1 MERSKFIKRFV
12 TFVTS
17 LTKMSRVMIWRTLD
31 LIALM
36 LGSIIS
42 YVIFTD
48 IIVMNNVHWALFI
61 LLTTIT
67 YNLVSHKLKL
77 ANRIARYHNM
87 SDFIVL
93 FVVQSVSIVLTG
105 LLMSLILTNFSFR
118 FVVVTALFSAII
130 TAFYR
135 IAWRGIYSYRIA
147 LYNKNEHTKN
157 VLLIG
162 AGDGGAMFIRN
173 YNRNPKNLNIIG
185 VLDND
190 SNKHGTSLGGVLVLG
205 DESDLEKMVYDYDVD
220 EIILT
225 IPSLDSSDYERILQK
240 ANELDVPV
248 YKMPP
253 VEQVIQGKIQTNE
266 SNKVEISD
274 LLGRQE
280 ITLDESQILDEIEGK
295 VILITGAGGS
305 IGSEIARQV
314 AKYNPMQIILLGHG
328 ENSIYLIHRELLND
342 PDKSTQ
348 FIPVITD
355 VQDYDAIL
363 KVFKQYQ
370 PDIVYHAAA
379 HKHVPLMEV
388 NPIEALNNNVWGSYN
403 VARAVDAAGIPKM
416 VMISTDKAVNPPNV
430 MGATKRIAELLVI
443 GMNQQSNSIFCAVR
457 FGNVL
462 GSRGSVIPVFEQQ
475 INEGGPIT
483 VTDFRMTRYFMT
495 IPEASRLVIFAGAH
509 AEGSEVF
516 VLNMGEPVK
525 ILDLAK
531 KMILLS
537 GHNEHEIG
545 IVESGIRP
553 GEKLYEELLTRE
565 ELVDKQL
572 DDNIFIGQVIDQPI
586 EETLAFV
593 ESLKQLSHN
602 DMKKTVIQYANDSHK
617 N

>member
-17 LTKMSRVMIWRTLD
+17 LTKMSRVMMWRTLD

-162 AGDGGAMFIRN
+162 AGDGGSMFIRN
-173 YNRNPKNLNIIG
+173 YNRNPENLNIIG

-190 SNKHGTSLGGVLVLG
+190 SNKHGTSLSGVLVLG
-205 DESDLEKMVYDYDVD
+205 DETDLEKMVYDYDVD

-305 IGSEIARQV
+305 IGS
-314 AKYNPMQIILLGHG
+314 
-328 ENSIYLIHRELLND
+328 
-342 PDKSTQ
+342 
-348 FIPVITD
+348 
-355 VQDYDAIL
+355 
-363 KVFKQYQ
+363 
-370 PDIVYHAAA
+370 
-379 HKHVPLMEV
+379 
-388 NPIEALNNNVWGSYN
+388 
-403 VARAVDAAGIPKM
+403 
-416 VMISTDKAVNPPNV
+416 
-430 MGATKRIAELLVI
+430 
-443 GMNQQSNSIFCAVR
+443 
-457 FGNVL
+457 
-462 GSRGSVIPVFEQQ
+462 
-475 INEGGPIT
+475 
-483 VTDFRMTRYFMT
+483 
-495 IPEASRLVIFAGAH
+495 
-509 AEGSEVF
+509 
-516 VLNMGEPVK
+516 
-525 ILDLAK
+525 
-531 KMILLS
+531 
-537 GHNEHEIG
+537 
-545 IVESGIRP
+545 
-553 GEKLYEELLTRE
+553 
-565 ELVDKQL
+565 
-572 DDNIFIGQVIDQPI
+572 
-586 EETLAFV
+586 
-593 ESLKQLSHN
+593 
-602 DMKKTVIQYANDSHK
+602 
-617 N
+617 